1 MKKNPLYRVMISA
14 AALATTCLATSS
26 CTPRTQSA
34 TSTAQEDEQLMLVG
48 TYTDAGAEGI

>member
-14 AALATTCLATSS
+14 IALATTCLATSS

-34 TSTAQEDEQLMLVG
+34 TVRSKHFSRKE
-48 TYTDAGAEGI
+48 